1 MESLDEPPRTGNVD
15 FLDLIPCLGLCC
27 CFLSCYTEMPDC
39 LGTVCESTLCCVN
52 VRSLLCK
59 TGKEEEIYC
68 KCISCE
74 IDVIPCSVCVK
85 SRSQVCC
92 LDLRAAFPPKDDF
105 PCILNLLC
113 CTVTHSL
120 SFFSLHRSLNIFFLA
135 LFSSSAAMN
144 TLPPVNSE
152 RISVKSKELS
162 VKTLLL
168 SPSGSSARTLTLSEC
183 KLLRRLPKVPQPMR

>member
-1 MESLDEPPRTGNVD
+1 MCSRSVTFRARVLPAFLQRWPLVARATSLIFRTKLIPATTMESLDEPPRTGNVD

-113 CTVTHSL
+113 CTVTLSL
-120 SFFSLHRSLNIFFLA
+120 SLFSLHRS
-135 LFSSSAAMN
+135 
-144 TLPPVNSE
+144 
-152 RISVKSKELS
+152 
-162 VKTLLL
+162 
-168 SPSGSSARTLTLSEC
+168 
-183 KLLRRLPKVPQPMR
+183 